1 MGGRFSFEDIPFVKV
16 AAFLL
21 GVLVK
26 NFLDWFFTTK
36 GAMSAQRAQRGCNQ
50 NEFALIQPQT
60 FVKLCGSLG
69 GLCGKSWQ

>member
-26 NFLDWFFTTK
+26 TVGQAGTGIFTTEST
-36 GAMSAQRAQRGCNQ
+36 MSAQRAQRR
-50 NEFALIQPQT
+50 
-60 FVKLCGSLG
+60 GSEERGAVMSTPPL
-69 GLCGKSWQ
+69 